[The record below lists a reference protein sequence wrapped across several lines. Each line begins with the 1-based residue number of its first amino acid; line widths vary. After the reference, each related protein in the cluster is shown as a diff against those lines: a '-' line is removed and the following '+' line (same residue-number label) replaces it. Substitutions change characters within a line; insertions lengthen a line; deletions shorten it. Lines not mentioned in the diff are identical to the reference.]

1 MASPFSNDVEKTHKK
16 MKVGKTINEIA
27 GELFRQKQTMR
38 DFVAPTESLAM
49 TGGNELH
56 VSDKGFFPVTDHCH
70 SQISSHLKI
79 PKGYYDRLKEEPA
92 LLDRNVNHW
101 LSKRKGEKRMIR
113 TLDGN
118 ARALLSERYRP
129 FDNFEVAEH
138 SLEALKEADCR
149 IESCEVT
156 DKRFYLK
163 AVSNRITHDVG
174 KDDIVQ
180 AGIVISN
187 SEVGSGSLKVEPLIY
202 RLVCLNG
209 MISSDSSFRRNH
221 IGTALTDTKDNRAV
235 EFYTDET
242 RKAADDVVFLQVR
255 DIVKGTMTD
264 DGFKLLVE
272 RFANSQEQV
281 LEADAFETVELLRK
295 NESLGEAEGKG
306 ILASL
311 LRGEDSNTL
320 FGLVNAVTD
329 YSKQVESYD
338 RATELERL
346 GGKLLEVRGYAA

>member
-1 MASPFSNDVEKTHKK
+1 
-16 MKVGKTINEIA
+16 MKEGKTLNQVA
-27 GELFRQKQTMR
+27 DELSRQRNNMR
-38 DFVAPTESLAM
+38 DFVAPTEQLAM
-49 TGGNELH
+49 TGGGELQI
-56 VSDKGFFPVTDHCH
+56 SDKGFFPITDHAH
-70 SQISSHLKI
+70 SQIASHLKI
-79 PKGYYDRLKEEPA
+79 PKGYYDRLKEEPE

-101 LSKRKGEKRMIR
+101 FAKREGEKRMVR

-118 ARALLSERYRP
+118 ARAFLSERYRP

-138 SLEALKEADCR
+138 SLEALKKADCR

-156 DKRFYLK
+156 DRRFYLK
-163 AVSNRITHDVG
+163 AVSNRIKHDVG
-174 KDDIVQ
+174 VNDIVQ

-187 SEVGSGSLKVEPLIY
+187 SEVGSGSLRVEPLIY
-202 RLVCLNG
+202 RLICLNG

-221 IGTALTDTKDNRAV
+221 IGSSLTDTKDNRAV

-242 RKAADDVVFLQVR
+242 RKASDNVVFLQVR
-255 DIVKGTMTD
+255 DIVAGTMTD
-264 DGFKLLVE
+264 AGFQLLVE
-272 RFANSQEQV
+272 RFANSKEQA
-281 LEADAFETVELLRK
+281 LEAGPFETVELLRK
-295 NESLGEAEGKG
+295 NENLGEGEGQG

-311 LRGEDSNTL
+311 LRGDDSQTL

-329 YSKQVESYD
+329 YSKEVDSYD

>member
-1 MASPFSNDVEKTHKK
+1 

-70 SQISSHLKI
+70 SQISSHLRI
-79 PKGYYDRLKEEPA
+79 PKGYYDRLKEEPE

-138 SLEALKEADCR
+138 SLEALKVADCR
-149 IESCEVT
+149 VVSCEVT
-156 DKRFYLK
+156 DRRFYLK
-163 AVSNRITHDVG
+163 AVSNRIETEVKKGDV
-174 KDDIVQ
+174 VQ
-180 AGIVISN
+180 AGVVISN

-202 RLVCLNG
+202 KLSCDNG
-209 MISSDSSFRRNH
+209 MISLDSSYRKNH
-221 IGTALTDTKDNRAV
+221 AGSALSSKDNRAI
-235 EFYTDET
+235 EFFTDET

-264 DGFKLLVE
+264 DGLKLLVE